1 MSADQ
6 PAPAAPA
13 GIRIRRF
20 TAREWPAYRAL
31 RLRSLADAPMAFGSS
46 LAAEEAWA
54 HELWM
59 ARLTA
64 AAVSGRDCPLVAESA
79 GSTKSAG
86 STDAAG
92 SAETNRAL
100 LGLLW
105 AKCDADDAGVVN
117 LFQMWVA
124 PEARGRGVAG
134 ALLDEALAWARTI
147 DARLVQLGVVCD
159 NSAAVQLYT
168 RAGFRK
174 VGALAPIR
182 PGSALLEQTMHLDLR
197 AAPEVQ

>member
-1 MSADQ
+1 MSD
-6 PAPAAPA
+6 AAPSPHTPA
-13 GIRIRRF
+13 GVRIRRF
-20 TAREWPAYRAL
+20 AAHEWPAYRAL
-31 RLRSLADAPMAFGSS
+31 RLRSLADAPGAFGSS

-64 AAVSGRDCPLVAESA
+64 AAVSGRDCPLVAESSEA
-79 GSTKSAG
+79 DGAQ
-86 STDAAG
+86 
-92 SAETNRAL
+92 

-105 AKCDADDAGVVN
+105 AKCDAEDAGIVN

-124 PEARGRGVAG
+124 PEARGRGAAA
-134 ALLDEALAWARTI
+134 ALLDEALAWARSI

-159 NSAAVQLYT
+159 NRAAVQLYT

-182 PGSALLEQTMHLDLR
+182 PGSALLEQTMHLILQPR
-197 AAPEVQ
+197 PAAK

>member
-1 MSADQ
+1 VSADQ
-6 PAPAAPA
+6 SSPGTPA

-20 TAREWPAYRAL
+20 AAHEWPAYRAL
-31 RLRSLADAPMAFGSS
+31 RLRSLADAPTAFGSS

-79 GSTKSAG
+79 E
-86 STDAAG
+86 
-92 SAETNRAL
+92 SAEADGAL

-105 AKCDADDAGVVN
+105 AKCDADDAGIVN

-124 PEARGRGVAG
+124 PEARGRGVAA
-134 ALLDEALAWARTI
+134 ALLDEALAWARSI
-147 DARLVQLGVVCD
+147 GARLVQLGVVCD

-182 PGSALLEQTMHLDLR
+182 PGSALLEQTMHLTLR
-197 AAPEVQ
+197 D